1 MGHLSIRRADRPSPG
16 RPPAVR
22 SAVSGRRGLCSDAS
36 ATWPGYRSCAPL
48 RTPRTA
54 AASCSPSPSA
64 LLRSLQARCDDC
76 PGPRG
81 AVRAARAA
89 AAGPHSQG
97 AR

>member
-16 RPPAVR
+16 RPPAAL
-22 SAVSGRRGLCSDAS
+22 SAVSGRRGLCSGAS
-36 ATWPGYRSCAPL
+36 ATRPGHRSCPPL
-48 RTPRTA
+48 RTPRA
-54 AASCSPSPSA
+54 AVAACSPSPSA

-89 AAGPHSQG
+89 AAGPRSQG
-97 AR
+97 DR